1 MDSAALRERL
11 KQLPAKLTEAAV
23 PALRSVAELTLS
35 ASQADC
41 PKLTG
46 ELAASG
52 VVEPVPG
59 GFAVSFKAPHA
70 LIVHERTDVA
80 HTTGRAKYLE
90 TNYLEQLPK
99 LPTKLL
105 QAAEE
110 AIAELR

>member
-1 MDSAALRERL
+1 LDSAALRERL
-11 KQLPAKLTEAAV
+11 KQLPAKVAEKAV

-59 GFAVSFKAPHA
+59 GFAVVFKAPHA
-70 LIVHERTDVA
+70 LIVHERTDLA
-80 HTTGRAKYLE
+80 HTTGRAKFLE
-90 TNYLEQLPK
+90 TNYLEQLPQ

-105 QAAEE
+105 QAAED